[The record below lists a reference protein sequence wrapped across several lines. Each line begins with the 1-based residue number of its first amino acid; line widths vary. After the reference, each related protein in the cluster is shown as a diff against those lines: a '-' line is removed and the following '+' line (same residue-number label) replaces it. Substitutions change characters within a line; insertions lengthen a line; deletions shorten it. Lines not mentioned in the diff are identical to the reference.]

1 MLLHRKE
8 GRIMAK
14 KLHNMT
20 TDERIAYFAKER
32 EKERIQRR
40 NRVGKLS
47 IEQRVAVIKVHE
59 LLDSILDTALYP
71 DMGGIKMVSAYDLQ
85 ELSDAKD
92 TLEHQFNLNS

>member
-1 MLLHRKE
+1 
-8 GRIMAK
+8 MAK

-40 NRVGKLS
+40 NRIGKLS
-47 IEQRVAVIKVHE
+47 VEQRVAVITVNE
-59 LLDSILDTALYP
+59 LLDKVIDIALYP

-92 TLEHQFNLNS
+92 TLEFQFNLNS

>member
-1 MLLHRKE
+1 
-8 GRIMAK
+8 MAK

-40 NRVGKLS
+40 NRIGKLS
-47 IEQRVAVIKVHE
+47 IEQRAAVIKVNE
-59 LLDSILDTALYP
+59 LLDKVIDIALYP

-92 TLEHQFNLNS
+92 ILQFQFNLKGE

>member
-1 MLLHRKE
+1 
-8 GRIMAK
+8 MAK

-40 NRVGKLS
+40 NRIDKLS
-47 IEQRVAVIKVHE
+47 IEQRAAVIKVNE
-59 LLDSILDTALYP
+59 LLDRVIDIALYP

-92 TLEHQFNLNS
+92 TMEFQFNLNS